1 MNWENIKLLK
11 NAWKEHLLKVKWQLF
26 ITLRFQGDM
35 LSFESAESKCKEL
48 CRDIGK
54 GFGIRVSSIGVVVN
68 ENNFTHCHLLLY
80 GMNKNGKTL
89 LDCEY
94 KNIKQYWKYDI
105 KIDKNGNTLLDCEYN
120 NIKQY
125 WKYDIKIDEIYNM
138 EGVLGYIVDHN
149 MIEGRYDVFHY
160 GTQHIQGFFE

>member
-35 LSFESAESKCKEL
+35 ISFESAESKCKEL
-48 CRDIGK
+48 CRNIGK
-54 GFGIRVSSIGVVVN
+54 GFGLCVSSIGVVVN

-94 KNIKQYWKYDI
+94 K
-105 KIDKNGNTLLDCEYN
+105 